1 MRLNTHSAVLA
12 LSVASACYGQSAA
25 KGDDSSDIVAK
36 IAKLEAQWTD
46 AVVRGDVVTCLKIEA
61 PDYLESDT
69 DGTLSNRD
77 ENNAALASGAYK
89 ATSIRID
96 ELKVRVFGDTA
107 IVHGLETEKSMTNG
121 KDSSGQFRFTD
132 VFVKCDGVWM
142 AVAEH
147 DSKVKAK

>member
-1 MRLNTHSAVLA
+1 M
-12 LSVASACYGQSAA
+12 
-25 KGDDSSDIVAK
+25 
-36 IAKLEAQWTD
+36 
-46 AVVRGDVVTCLKIEA
+46 RGDVVTCLKIEA

-107 IVHGLETEKSMTNG
+107 IVHGLETEKSTTIG
-121 KDSSGQFRFTD
+121 
-132 VFVKCDGVWM
+132 
-142 AVAEH
+142 
-147 DSKVKAK
+147 